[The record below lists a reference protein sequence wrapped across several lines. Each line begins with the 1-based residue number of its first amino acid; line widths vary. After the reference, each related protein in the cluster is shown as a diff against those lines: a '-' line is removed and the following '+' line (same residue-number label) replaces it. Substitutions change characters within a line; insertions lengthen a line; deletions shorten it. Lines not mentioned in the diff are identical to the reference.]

1 MVTAWCYDDHMEVG
15 IRELKRRLSDYVDQ
29 ASRGEVIQVTDRGR
43 PKAILAPL
51 PGRGRLEEGIAE
63 GWIRPG
69 NGKAHSFP
77 RRPYRVER
85 TIADLLAEDRGE

>member
-1 MVTAWCYDDHMEVG
+1 MEVG

-51 PGRGRLEEGIAE
+51 PGRGRLEQGIAE

-69 NGKAHSFP
+69 DGSPPDFSHRRHRP
-77 RRPYRVER
+77 RRP
-85 TIADLLAEDRGE
+85 TADVLAEDRGD

>member
-1 MVTAWCYDDHMEVG
+1 MEVG
-15 IRELKRRLSDYVDQ
+15 IRELKRRLSDYVEQ

-51 PGRGRLEEGIAE
+51 PGRGRLEQGIAE

-69 NGKAHSFP
+69 NGKAPDLGRRRRYRP
-77 RRPYRVER
+77 RRPTAEV
-85 TIADLLAEDRGE
+85 IAEDRGD